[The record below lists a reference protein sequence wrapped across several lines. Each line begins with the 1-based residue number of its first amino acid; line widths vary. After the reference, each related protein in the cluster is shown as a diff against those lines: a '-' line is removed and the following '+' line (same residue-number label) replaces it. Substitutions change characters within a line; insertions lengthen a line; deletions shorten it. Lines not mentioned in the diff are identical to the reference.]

1 MRGVLGW
8 SGWRWLFL
16 IEGLMTLTAG
26 LASFVMMTPS
36 PVQTKTLFRQKG
48 WLNDRES
55 KIAVNRL
62 LRDDPSKGDM
72 NNREGIT
79 LSGLWNAACDYNLWP
94 LYAIGVVAYIPT
106 TPPAHYLTLTLRH
119 LGFSTYTTNLLTI
132 PRDVGHIMALL
143 LVTYV
148 SERVDQRA
156 FIAMLQPLWTLP
168 CILALRFWS
177 GANKAKDAWPTY
189 ALMTILL
196 SYPYCHAIVVG
207 WCSRNSNNVAT
218 RSMSAVFYSMC
229 VQLGSVA
236 ANTIYR
242 EDDKPKYH
250 RGNTNLIIINLLV
263 IVLFL
268 GAKAYYVLVN
278 KRRDRI
284 WTAMTV
290 EEQVRYTIE
299 TKTSGSKRL
308 DFRFAH

>member
-8 SGWRWLFL
+8 AGWRWLFL
-16 IEGLMTLTAG
+16 IEGLVTLTVG
-26 LASFVMMTPS
+26 LASFFMMPGS
-36 PVQTKTLFRQKG
+36 VVKTKIWFRPKG
-48 WLNDRES
+48 WLNERQG

-79 LSGLWNAACDYNLWP
+79 LRGLWNAACDYNLWP
-94 LYAIGVVAYIPT
+94 LYAIGVVAYMPT

-132 PRDVGHIMALL
+132 PHAAAHIMTLL
-143 LVTYV
+143 TVTWL
-148 SERVDQRA
+148 SERVNQRA
-156 FIAMLQPLWTLP
+156 FIALLQPIWTLP
-168 CILALRFWS
+168 CILALRFWT
-177 GANKAKDAWPTY
+177 GAQKAKDPWQTY
-189 ALMTILL
+189 ALVTVLL
-196 SYPYCHAIVVG
+196 SYPYCHAIIAG
-207 WCSRNSNNVAT
+207 WLSKNSNNVGS
-218 RSMSAVFYSMC
+218 RSMSAAFYSMC
-229 VQLGSVA
+229 VQVGSIA

-250 RGNTNLIIINLLV
+250 RGNTDLIIINIVV

-268 GAKAYYVLVN
+268 GSKTYYVLKN

-284 WTAMTV
+284 WNAMTA
-290 EEQVRYTIE
+290 EEQASYRANT
-299 TKTSGSKRL
+299 TTMGSKRL